1 MTAVQDSTRRQI
13 TWVIV
18 AGLVVILIIFI
29 AYRRTAVE
37 RALNKLA
44 RAAGAAKVITM
55 EPSASRREMAE
66 KLGADFTFDP
76 VETERKGIRPVDIIM
91 DMTRGDGVKLAVE
104 AAAAGSK
111 TYPIFEEVLAPNGK
125 IVQAGMGAERVPVSV
140 LRMQWQMLHIHGTV
154 GHSGRDIF
162 PSVIRLLAAK
172 RLDLRPLITDRY
184 PLDQA
189 IEAIKETEKLVDV
202 KVMVKQ

>member
-1 MTAVQDSTRRQI
+1 
-13 TWVIV
+13 
-18 AGLVVILIIFI
+18 
-29 AYRRTAVE
+29 
-37 RALNKLA
+37 
-44 RAAGAAKVITM
+44 M

-91 DMTRGDGVKLAVE
+91 DITRGDGVKLAVE